1 MKLSEFCVIVLVIN
15 YDEFLEIQYLE
26 MLTT

>member
-1 MKLSEFCVIVLVIN
+1 MKLSEFCVIVLVIH
-15 YDEFLEIQYLE
+15 YDEFLEIQSVE